1 MFLFSINKSFEI
13 IKKIFMEIFFSY
25 WLLYRRKLSNS
36 PLLFITKTIYNKE
49 ITIFCFIYLDK
60 RIDSIKLQ
68 LLLQF
73 IYIFNKFNRYLN
85 KKNYIYKCKSLNL

>member
-36 PLLFITKTIYNKE
+36 PLLFITKTWFE